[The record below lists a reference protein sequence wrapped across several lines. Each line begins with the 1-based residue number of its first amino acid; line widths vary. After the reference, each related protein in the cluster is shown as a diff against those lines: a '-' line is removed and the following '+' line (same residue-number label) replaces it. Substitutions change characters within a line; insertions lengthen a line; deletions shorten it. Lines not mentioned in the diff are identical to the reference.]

1 MRALHDNGAF
11 ARGPFLMPASM
22 TLSTRLATPDD
33 RPHLLAATASAAAP
47 LQLAHA
53 VDTLLA
59 QPSVHPCFLVEAG
72 ETLAGIAPI
81 TLVPHLALGG
91 LVAWLPVGVMVI
103 CGGPATRDAALAA
116 VGEYAR
122 AHGILHI
129 LLPPSVLANEEAAAL
144 GFVLEASGC
153 WRRSARPSPKSLG

>member
-1 MRALHDNGAF
+1 
-11 ARGPFLMPASM
+11 M

-33 RPHLLAATASAAAP
+33 RPRLLAAIASGASP

-59 QPSVHPCFLVEAG
+59 QPSAHPCFLVEADG
-72 ETLAGIAPI
+72 ALVGVAPI

-91 LVAWLPVGVMVI
+91 LVAWLPVGVMAFSDDVV
-103 CGGPATRDAALAA
+103 TRDAALAA
-116 VGEYAR
+116 VNEYAR
-122 AHGILHI
+122 AHGILHV
-129 LLPPSVLANEEAAAL
+129 LLPPAVLAAYDATAL
-144 GFVLEASGC
+144 GFAPDASGC

>member
-1 MRALHDNGAF
+1 
-11 ARGPFLMPASM
+11 M

-33 RPHLLAATASAAAP
+33 RPRLLAAIASGASP

-59 QPSVHPCFLVEAG
+59 QPSVHPCFVVEAG
-72 ETLAGIAPI
+72 GALTGVAPI

-91 LVAWLPVGVMVI
+91 LVAWLPVGVMAFSDDVV
-103 CGGPATRDAALAA
+103 TRDAALAA
-116 VGEYAR
+116 VNEYAR
-122 AHGILHI
+122 AHGILHV
-129 LLPPSVLANEEAAAL
+129 LLPPAALAAYDATAL
-144 GFVLEASGC
+144 GFAPDASGC

>member
-1 MRALHDNGAF
+1 
-11 ARGPFLMPASM
+11 M

-33 RPHLLAATASAAAP
+33 RPRLLAAIASGASP

-59 QPSVHPCFLVEAG
+59 QPSVHPCFLVEADG
-72 ETLAGIAPI
+72 ALVGVAPI

-91 LVAWLPVGVMVI
+91 LVAWLPVGVMAFSDDVV
-103 CGGPATRDAALAA
+103 TRDAALAA
-116 VGEYAR
+116 VNEYAR
-122 AHGILHI
+122 AHGILHV
-129 LLPPSVLANEEAAAL
+129 LLPPAALAAYDATAL
-144 GFVLEASGC
+144 GFAPDASGC

>member
-1 MRALHDNGAF
+1 
-11 ARGPFLMPASM
+11 M

-33 RPHLLAATASAAAP
+33 RPRLLAAIASSASP

-59 QPSVHPCFLVEAG
+59 HPSAHPCFLVEADDG
-72 ETLAGIAPI
+72 ALVGVAPI

-91 LVAWLPVGVMVI
+91 LVAWLPVGVMAFSDDVV
-103 CGGPATRDAALAA
+103 TRDTALAA
-116 VGEYAR
+116 VNEYAR
-122 AHGILHI
+122 AHGILHV
-129 LLPPSVLANEEAAAL
+129 LLPPAALAAYDATAL
-144 GFVLEASGC
+144 GFAPDASGC

>member
-1 MRALHDNGAF
+1 
-11 ARGPFLMPASM
+11 M

-33 RPHLLAATASAAAP
+33 RPRLLAAIASSASP

-59 QPSVHPCFLVEAG
+59 QPSVHPCFLVEEDGALRG
-72 ETLAGIAPI
+72 VTPI

-91 LVAWLPVGVMVI
+91 LVAWLPVGVMLFSDDV
-103 CGGPATRDAALAA
+103 ATRDAALAA
-116 VGEYAR
+116 VNEYAR
-122 AHGILHI
+122 AHGILHV
-129 LLPPSVLANEEAAAL
+129 LLPPAALATYDATAL
-144 GFVLEASGC
+144 GFAPDASGC